1 MHKNEIGLYCKWLP
15 FTKGWF
21 YQKKLTFKAQTVL
34 RSGSYDFDTS
44 RINMV
49 DTSNEKIHPLFHSLT
64 NSYSIYRV
72 GSLSRTIKRYD
83 GVATQGSSI
92 LILFVQY
99 ISPTNLNKCIYY
111 WARTYSILIYL
122 VGGSAHEYT
131 DMCWCCIHFKFIYIP
146 LQSRSTIKIQPLP
159 RRSEQIS
166 VICYLAWV
174 LRKQLANMSIKI
186 VQFSQFCVKTVSLY

>member
-1 MHKNEIGLYCKWLP
+1 
-15 FTKGWF
+15 
-21 YQKKLTFKAQTVL
+21 
-34 RSGSYDFDTS
+34 
-44 RINMV
+44 MV
-49 DTSNEKIHPLFHSLT
+49 DTSNEKNILHFTHWLIR
-64 NSYSIYRV
+64 IYRV

-92 LILFVQY
+92 LIGYCL
-99 ISPTNLNKCIYY
+99 
-111 WARTYSILIYL
+111 YSISYRLTSTSVFITELVSYLLHIDLFSWRVRAWVHRYVLMLYSFQIY
-122 VGGSAHEYT
+122 
-131 DMCWCCIHFKFIYIP
+131 YIP

-186 VQFSQFCVKTVSLY
+186 VQISQFCVKTVSLYQECRIRSGHNSSVYAGPHIGRKAQQVLNEYFFIEKV